1 MIIVYIIIGYLLI
14 TCIALICDIAI
25 NLLTMD
31 EDDRENCE
39 TIGDFF
45 NEIKDEID
53 PTAFI
58 PIINIPYCIA
68 SVYVFLFT
76 LFYKLYYIIKIK
88 ITVHWNKFLKIKI
101 VKKKRKINQKEEL

>member
-45 NEIKDEID
+45 NEIKDEIA
-53 PTAFI
+53 PMVFI
-58 PIINIPYCIA
+58 PLLNFFYCI
-68 SVYVFLFT
+68 SSGIIFLFI
-76 LFYKLYYIIKIK
+76 LFYQLYHKIK
-88 ITVHWNKFLKIKI
+88 INVHWNKILKIRDKFLNI
-101 VKKKRKINQKEEL
+101 RLVKKNK

>member
-31 EDDRENCE
+31 EDYRENCE
-39 TIGDFF
+39 TIGDFL
-45 NEIKDEID
+45 NGIKYEID
-53 PTAFI
+53 PPAFI

-68 SVYVFLFT
+68 YVCVFLFT

-88 ITVHWNKFLKIKI
+88 INVHWNKFLNIRI
-101 VKKKRKINQKEEL
+101 RKKKEK